1 MIDNKKLELVAD
13 FYEFTMS
20 NGYYINNM
28 NDIAYFDLFF
38 RKVPDG
44 GGHAIMAGL
53 EQAIEYI
60 QNLKFDE
67 DDIEYLRRQNMF
79 DEKFLEYLKDFKFT
93 GDVWAVPEGTP
104 IFPNEPIITVRAPM
118 IEAQILETM
127 LLLIVNHQ
135 SLIATKTSRI
145 VAEAQGR
152 AIMEFGARRAHGL
165 SAAIYGARAAIIG
178 GAVGTSC
185 TLAAK
190 EFDVPVSGTMAH
202 SWIQSFDTE
211 YEAFKEYAKI
221 YPNNCILLVD
231 TYDTLKS
238 GVPNAIKVF
247 DEVLKPQNIRPIGI
261 RLDSGD
267 LAYLSKEARKM
278 LDEAGYSDCKIC
290 ATNSLDEKLIAS
302 LLKQGAKIDLF
313 GVGENLITAKSDAVF
328 GGVYKLVAVEKEGKC
343 NPKIKISENTTK
355 ITNPG
360 YKKVYRFYDKDSNK
374 ALADVITLADE
385 VIPNDKYV
393 IFDQVE
399 TWKKKTLT
407 NYYIRPLQ
415 EQIFENGNLIYNNP
429 NLKEIASFAKN
440 QLDTLWD
447 EVKRIENPHKYYV
460 DISKNLWDLK
470 KEMLNI
476 DKEGI

>member
-44 GGHAIMAGL
+44 GGYAIMAGL

-93 GDVWAVPEGTP
+93 GDVWAVTEGTP

-152 AIMEFGARRAHGL
+152 AVMEFGARRAHGL

-221 YPNNCILLVD
+221 YPSNCILLVD

-343 NPKIKISENTTK
+343 NPKIKISENTAK

-374 ALADVITLADE
+374 ALADVVALADE

-415 EQIFENGNLIYNNP
+415 EKIFENGNLIYGIP
-429 NLKEIASFAKN
+429 NLKQVASFAKN
-440 QLDTLWD
+440 ELDNLWD

-470 KEMLNI
+470 NEMLNI
-476 DKEGI
+476 DKE